1 MSTLV
6 GDEAKTPPLLIEYI
20 GKNIGKTLE
29 NIGKT
34 LENMS
39 HVGFLSNLS
48 IYLSVCLSVFLF
60 HGPY

>member
-29 NIGKT
+29 KHWKT
-34 LENMS
+34 LEK
-39 HVGFLSNLS
+39 HRKT
-48 IYLSVCLSVFLF
+48 CLM
-60 HGPY
+60 